1 MRLFSVQ
8 VSISELNIMRVH
20 PLPADS
26 AVEVGALVQFDVTV
40 ATGSGITFTFRS
52 NDANAAQEEIVG
64 NIHVYFCSCS
74 GRKKSHKLI

>member
-1 MRLFSVQ
+1 MQ
-8 VSISELNIMRVH
+8 VSISELSIMRVH

-52 NDANAAQEEIVG
+52 NDANAAQEEIVR
-64 NIHVYFCSCS
+64 NIHVYFRSS
-74 GRKKSHKLI
+74 LRT